1 MAKKLSAIFT
11 ARLLRYGLAVLLI
24 ALTAGMITSLF
35 YAQTILQ
42 EKATETSRI
51 KAEAEFAQGEV
62 ATLDKLRADLAES
75 ETAIAKAEAIVA
87 DSKSYRYQ
95 DQVIDDIT
103 SYADRYK
110 ISIEGFDFSADTTIP
125 TGQEKSLASAKK
137 TIVTVSIAGETNY
150 DDFLRL
156 VRSLE
161 QNVTKLQLTG
171 LTISPTAGNGN
182 NIAQT
187 SLEIEVYIQ

>member
-1 MAKKLSAIFT
+1 MAKKLSALFT
-11 ARLLRYGLAVLLI
+11 ARLMRYGLLVLLV
-24 ALTAGMITSLF
+24 ALVAGMITSLF
-35 YAQTILQ
+35 YAQSILQ

-62 ATLDKLRADLAES
+62 ATLDKLRADLANS

-87 DSKSYRYQ
+87 DSQSYRYQ

-110 ISIEGFDFSADTTIP
+110 VTIEGFDFSADTSIP
-125 TGQEKSLASAKK
+125 TGQEKTLASAKK
-137 TIVTVSIAGETNY
+137 TIVTVSVANETNY
-150 DDFLRL
+150 NDFLRL

-171 LTISPTAGNGN
+171 LIISPTAGSGN

-187 SLEIEVYIQ
+187 SLELEVYIQ

>member
-1 MAKKLSAIFT
+1 MAKKMRALFT
-11 ARLLRYGLAVLLI
+11 ARIVRYGLLALCLSLL
-24 ALTAGMITSLF
+24 AGTGASLY
-35 YAQTILQ
+35 YAQTVLR

-62 ATLDKLRADLAES
+62 ATLERLRADLAES

-87 DSKSYRYQ
+87 DTKSYRYQ

-103 SYADRYK
+103 IYANRYK
-110 ISIEGFDFSADTTIP
+110 IDIDGFDFSADTTIP
-125 TGQEKSLASAKK
+125 TGQEKSLSAAKK
-137 TIVTVSIAGETNY
+137 TVVTVSVASETNY
-150 DDFLRL
+150 DNFLRF

-171 LTISPTAGNGN
+171 LSITPAGASGN
-182 NIAQT
+182 AIAQT
-187 SLEIEVYIQ
+187 TLELEVYIQ